1 MQSLTLYNDEMDYHD
16 SPQAEQQDAA
26 VPPGNPAMVVLGWI
40 VVLAIIW
47 FIGQRS
53 EAVRSVL
60 IDFNPLNVIA
70 IGLLAATFIL
80 LGKWLFVRFPVPGVT
95 QAFVAI

>member
-16 SPQAEQQDAA
+16 APQAEQQDAA
-26 VPPGNPAMVVLGWI
+26 VPPGNPAMVVLAWI
-40 VVLAIIW
+40 IVLAIIW

-53 EAVRSVL
+53 EAIRSVMVE
-60 IDFNPLNVIA
+60 INPINVIT
-70 IGLLAATFIL
+70 ITLIAATGIL
-80 LGKWLFVRFPVPGVT
+80 LGKWLFVRFPIPGVT